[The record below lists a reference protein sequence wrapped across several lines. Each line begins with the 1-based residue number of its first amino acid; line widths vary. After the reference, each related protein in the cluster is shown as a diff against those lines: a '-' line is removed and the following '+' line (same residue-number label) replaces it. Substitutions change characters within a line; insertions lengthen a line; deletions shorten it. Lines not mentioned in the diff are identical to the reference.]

1 MFESIKKLF
10 FGPKIDF
17 QELMNQ
23 GAIIID
29 VRTKGEY
36 QSGHIKGSK
45 NIPLQSLQLELKNIP
60 KNKAIITCCAGG
72 MRSASAKKLLNS
84 KGYPETYNGGGWM
97 RLESKIS

>member
-1 MFESIKKLF
+1 MFETIKKLF
-10 FGPKIDF
+10 FGPKVDF

-45 NIPLQSLQLELKNIP
+45 NIPLQTLHLELKKVP
-60 KNKAIITCCAGG
+60 KNKSVITCCASGI
-72 MRSASAKKLLNS
+72 RSASAKKILIS

-97 RLESKIS
+97 GLDSKIS